1 MFHTIWLRIIEFMY
15 LLKDV
20 LDLTSP
26 WRVFVLVMDLA
37 IVLFISYY
45 IIRILRQTR
54 AKQIVKGILML
65 VFLVIIAKVFNMVIL
80 NFILTNFVTYGVI
93 LLIVVFQPEIRN
105 VFEKLGRS
113 KLVGVFDMDDN
124 IMVKHSISEIVKAV
138 EIMSLKKIGAL
149 IVIERNTKVSE
160 VLKENKKL
168 QNQVDDLTNQLNVTK
183 LEQYELD
190 NYRELLDLDDKYSG
204 YQKVAANV
212 IAMDGTNWFSS
223 FTIDKGSKEGIKK
236 GMNVIA
242 GSGLVGIVTDVGPN
256 FAKVRSIIDDSSNV
270 SSMVLTTKDNFN
282 VGGSLKS
289 MNQDKVLPFT
299 ELRDE
304 DDKVK
309 VGDPVVT
316 SYVSDQYQEG
326 ILIGYIAS
334 IEKNANNLTKSG
346 TITPVV
352 DFQHLREVLVI
363 TTLKDTGEKELSS
376 QKASDTQTET
386 QDNTE
391 TQKSQE

>member
-149 IVIERNTKVSE
+149 IVIERNIKVSE
-160 VLKENKKL
+160 VLKEGVNLSAKVSSELIQNIFMPRTPLHDGAIVIDKSEILAAKCILPLASEVSVPKNLGTRHRAAVGITEISDALVIVVSEETGIISLVENGKL
-168 QNQVDDLTNQLNVTK
+168 RRELTGDTLKELLLTK
-183 LEQYELD
+183 LD
-190 NYRELLDLDDKYSG
+190 RTKTAVN
-204 YQKVAANV
+204 
-212 IAMDGTNWFSS
+212 
-223 FTIDKGSKEGIKK
+223 IK
-236 GMNVIA
+236 N
-242 GSGLVGIVTDVGPN
+242 IV
-256 FAKVRSIIDDSSNV
+256 K
-270 SSMVLTTKDNFN
+270 K
-282 VGGSLKS
+282 
-289 MNQDKVLPFT
+289 
-299 ELRDE
+299 
-304 DDKVK
+304 
-309 VGDPVVT
+309 
-316 SYVSDQYQEG
+316 
-326 ILIGYIAS
+326 
-334 IEKNANNLTKSG
+334 
-346 TITPVV
+346 
-352 DFQHLREVLVI
+352 
-363 TTLKDTGEKELSS
+363 
-376 QKASDTQTET
+376 
-386 QDNTE
+386 
-391 TQKSQE
+391 

>member
-37 IVLFISYY
+37 IVLFIAYY

-160 VLKENKKL
+160 VLKEGINLSAKVSSELIQNIFMPRTPLHDGAIVIDKSEILAAKCILPLASEVSVPKNLGTRHRAAVGITEISDALVIVVSKL
-168 QNQVDDLTNQLNVTK
+168 IGPFAVIPMNGNEIVVSSWPDNSILAFSAASLKELLLTK
-183 LEQYELD
+183 LD
-190 NYRELLDLDDKYSG
+190 RTKTAVN
-204 YQKVAANV
+204 
-212 IAMDGTNWFSS
+212 
-223 FTIDKGSKEGIKK
+223 IK
-236 GMNVIA
+236 N
-242 GSGLVGIVTDVGPN
+242 IV
-256 FAKVRSIIDDSSNV
+256 K
-270 SSMVLTTKDNFN
+270 K
-282 VGGSLKS
+282 
-289 MNQDKVLPFT
+289 
-299 ELRDE
+299 
-304 DDKVK
+304 
-309 VGDPVVT
+309 
-316 SYVSDQYQEG
+316 
-326 ILIGYIAS
+326 
-334 IEKNANNLTKSG
+334 
-346 TITPVV
+346 
-352 DFQHLREVLVI
+352 
-363 TTLKDTGEKELSS
+363 
-376 QKASDTQTET
+376 
-386 QDNTE
+386 
-391 TQKSQE
+391 

>member
-1 MFHTIWLRIIEFMY
+1 MFHTIWLKIIELMY
-15 LLKDV
+15 FLKDA

-37 IVLFISYY
+37 IVLFIAYY

-160 VLKENKKL
+160 VLKEGVNLSAKVSSELIQNIFMPRTPLHDGAIVIDKSEILAAKCILPLASEVSVPKNLGTRHRAAVGITEISDALVIVVSEETGIISLVENGKL
-168 QNQVDDLTNQLNVTK
+168 RRELTGDTLKELLLTK
-183 LEQYELD
+183 LD
-190 NYRELLDLDDKYSG
+190 RTKTGVN
-204 YQKVAANV
+204 
-212 IAMDGTNWFSS
+212 
-223 FTIDKGSKEGIKK
+223 IK
-236 GMNVIA
+236 N
-242 GSGLVGIVTDVGPN
+242 IV
-256 FAKVRSIIDDSSNV
+256 K
-270 SSMVLTTKDNFN
+270 
-282 VGGSLKS
+282 
-289 MNQDKVLPFT
+289 
-299 ELRDE
+299 
-304 DDKVK
+304 
-309 VGDPVVT
+309 
-316 SYVSDQYQEG
+316 
-326 ILIGYIAS
+326 
-334 IEKNANNLTKSG
+334 
-346 TITPVV
+346 
-352 DFQHLREVLVI
+352 
-363 TTLKDTGEKELSS
+363 
-376 QKASDTQTET
+376 
-386 QDNTE
+386 
-391 TQKSQE
+391 

>member
-26 WRVFVLVMDLA
+26 WRVFVLVMDFA
-37 IVLFISYY
+37 IVLFIAYY

-160 VLKENKKL
+160 VLKEGINLSAKVSSELIQNIFMPRTPLHDGAIVIDKSEILAAKCILPLASEVSVPKNLGTRHRAAVGITEISDALVIVVSEETGIISLVENGKL
-168 QNQVDDLTNQLNVTK
+168 RRELTGDTLKELLLTK
-183 LEQYELD
+183 LD
-190 NYRELLDLDDKYSG
+190 RTKTAVN
-204 YQKVAANV
+204 
-212 IAMDGTNWFSS
+212 
-223 FTIDKGSKEGIKK
+223 IK
-236 GMNVIA
+236 N
-242 GSGLVGIVTDVGPN
+242 IV
-256 FAKVRSIIDDSSNV
+256 K
-270 SSMVLTTKDNFN
+270 K
-282 VGGSLKS
+282 
-289 MNQDKVLPFT
+289 
-299 ELRDE
+299 
-304 DDKVK
+304 
-309 VGDPVVT
+309 
-316 SYVSDQYQEG
+316 
-326 ILIGYIAS
+326 
-334 IEKNANNLTKSG
+334 
-346 TITPVV
+346 
-352 DFQHLREVLVI
+352 
-363 TTLKDTGEKELSS
+363 
-376 QKASDTQTET
+376 
-386 QDNTE
+386 
-391 TQKSQE
+391 

>member
-138 EIMSLKKIGAL
+138 EIMSLKNLGAL

-160 VLKENKKL
+160 VLKEGINLSAKVSSELIQNIFMPRTPLHDGAIVIDKSEILAAKCILPLASEVSVPKNLGTRHRAAVGITEISDALVIVVSEETGIISLVENGKL
-168 QNQVDDLTNQLNVTK
+168 RRELTGDTLKELLLTK
-183 LEQYELD
+183 LD
-190 NYRELLDLDDKYSG
+190 RTKTAVN
-204 YQKVAANV
+204 
-212 IAMDGTNWFSS
+212 
-223 FTIDKGSKEGIKK
+223 IK
-236 GMNVIA
+236 N
-242 GSGLVGIVTDVGPN
+242 IV
-256 FAKVRSIIDDSSNV
+256 K
-270 SSMVLTTKDNFN
+270 K
-282 VGGSLKS
+282 
-289 MNQDKVLPFT
+289 
-299 ELRDE
+299 
-304 DDKVK
+304 
-309 VGDPVVT
+309 
-316 SYVSDQYQEG
+316 
-326 ILIGYIAS
+326 
-334 IEKNANNLTKSG
+334 
-346 TITPVV
+346 
-352 DFQHLREVLVI
+352 
-363 TTLKDTGEKELSS
+363 
-376 QKASDTQTET
+376 
-386 QDNTE
+386 
-391 TQKSQE
+391 

>member
-1 MFHTIWLRIIEFMY
+1 MFHTIWRRIIEFMY

-37 IVLFISYY
+37 IVLFIAYY

-160 VLKENKKL
+160 VLKEGINLSAKVSSELIQNIFMPRTPLHDGAIVIDKSEILAAKCILPLASEVSVPKNLGTRHRAAVGITEISDALVIVVSEETGIISLVENGKL
-168 QNQVDDLTNQLNVTK
+168 RRELTGDTLKELLLTK
-183 LEQYELD
+183 LD
-190 NYRELLDLDDKYSG
+190 RTKTAVN
-204 YQKVAANV
+204 
-212 IAMDGTNWFSS
+212 
-223 FTIDKGSKEGIKK
+223 IK
-236 GMNVIA
+236 N
-242 GSGLVGIVTDVGPN
+242 IV
-256 FAKVRSIIDDSSNV
+256 K
-270 SSMVLTTKDNFN
+270 K
-282 VGGSLKS
+282 
-289 MNQDKVLPFT
+289 
-299 ELRDE
+299 
-304 DDKVK
+304 
-309 VGDPVVT
+309 
-316 SYVSDQYQEG
+316 
-326 ILIGYIAS
+326 
-334 IEKNANNLTKSG
+334 
-346 TITPVV
+346 
-352 DFQHLREVLVI
+352 
-363 TTLKDTGEKELSS
+363 
-376 QKASDTQTET
+376 
-386 QDNTE
+386 
-391 TQKSQE
+391 

>member
-37 IVLFISYY
+37 IVLFIAYY

-54 AKQIVKGILML
+54 AKQIVIGILML

-160 VLKENKKL
+160 VLKEGINLSAKVSSELIQNIFMPRTPLHDGAIVIDKSEILAAKCILPLASEVSVPKNLGTRHRAAVGITEISDALVIVVSEETGIISLVENGKL
-168 QNQVDDLTNQLNVTK
+168 RRELTGDTLKELLLTK
-183 LEQYELD
+183 LD
-190 NYRELLDLDDKYSG
+190 RTKTAVN
-204 YQKVAANV
+204 
-212 IAMDGTNWFSS
+212 
-223 FTIDKGSKEGIKK
+223 IK
-236 GMNVIA
+236 N
-242 GSGLVGIVTDVGPN
+242 IV
-256 FAKVRSIIDDSSNV
+256 K
-270 SSMVLTTKDNFN
+270 K
-282 VGGSLKS
+282 
-289 MNQDKVLPFT
+289 
-299 ELRDE
+299 
-304 DDKVK
+304 
-309 VGDPVVT
+309 
-316 SYVSDQYQEG
+316 
-326 ILIGYIAS
+326 
-334 IEKNANNLTKSG
+334 
-346 TITPVV
+346 
-352 DFQHLREVLVI
+352 
-363 TTLKDTGEKELSS
+363 
-376 QKASDTQTET
+376 
-386 QDNTE
+386 
-391 TQKSQE
+391 

>member
-37 IVLFISYY
+37 IVLCIAYY

-160 VLKENKKL
+160 VLKEGVNLSAKVSSELIQNIFMPRTPLHDGAIVIDKSEILAAKCILPLASEVSVPKNLGTRHRAAVGITEISDALVIVVSEETGIISLVENGKL
-168 QNQVDDLTNQLNVTK
+168 RRELTGDTLKELLLTK
-183 LEQYELD
+183 LD
-190 NYRELLDLDDKYSG
+190 RTKTAVN
-204 YQKVAANV
+204 
-212 IAMDGTNWFSS
+212 
-223 FTIDKGSKEGIKK
+223 IK
-236 GMNVIA
+236 N
-242 GSGLVGIVTDVGPN
+242 IV
-256 FAKVRSIIDDSSNV
+256 K
-270 SSMVLTTKDNFN
+270 K
-282 VGGSLKS
+282 
-289 MNQDKVLPFT
+289 
-299 ELRDE
+299 
-304 DDKVK
+304 
-309 VGDPVVT
+309 
-316 SYVSDQYQEG
+316 
-326 ILIGYIAS
+326 
-334 IEKNANNLTKSG
+334 
-346 TITPVV
+346 
-352 DFQHLREVLVI
+352 
-363 TTLKDTGEKELSS
+363 
-376 QKASDTQTET
+376 
-386 QDNTE
+386 
-391 TQKSQE
+391 

>member
-37 IVLFISYY
+37 IVLFIAYY

-149 IVIERNTKVSE
+149 IVIERNIKVSE
-160 VLKENKKL
+160 VLKEGINLSAKVSSELIQNIFMPRTPLHDGAIVIDKSEILAAKCILPLASEVSVPKNLGTRHRAAVGITEISDALVIVVSEETGIISLVENGKL
-168 QNQVDDLTNQLNVTK
+168 RRELTGDTLKELLLTK
-183 LEQYELD
+183 LD
-190 NYRELLDLDDKYSG
+190 RTKTAVN
-204 YQKVAANV
+204 
-212 IAMDGTNWFSS
+212 
-223 FTIDKGSKEGIKK
+223 IK
-236 GMNVIA
+236 N
-242 GSGLVGIVTDVGPN
+242 IV
-256 FAKVRSIIDDSSNV
+256 K
-270 SSMVLTTKDNFN
+270 K
-282 VGGSLKS
+282 
-289 MNQDKVLPFT
+289 
-299 ELRDE
+299 
-304 DDKVK
+304 
-309 VGDPVVT
+309 
-316 SYVSDQYQEG
+316 
-326 ILIGYIAS
+326 
-334 IEKNANNLTKSG
+334 
-346 TITPVV
+346 
-352 DFQHLREVLVI
+352 
-363 TTLKDTGEKELSS
+363 
-376 QKASDTQTET
+376 
-386 QDNTE
+386 
-391 TQKSQE
+391 